1 MRHRDRQN
9 IGEKYL
15 QLDSDITIGSLGD
28 NHHYYEKYG
37 HTTKEKNTLF
47 GRCNTSC
54 LPQQPMNVLNTF
66 THFVALKVVCKEM

>member
-37 HTTKEKNTLF
+37 HTTKEKIHNGF
-47 GRCNTSC
+47 KFSFSI
-54 LPQQPMNVLNTF
+54 PP
-66 THFVALKVVCKEM
+66 